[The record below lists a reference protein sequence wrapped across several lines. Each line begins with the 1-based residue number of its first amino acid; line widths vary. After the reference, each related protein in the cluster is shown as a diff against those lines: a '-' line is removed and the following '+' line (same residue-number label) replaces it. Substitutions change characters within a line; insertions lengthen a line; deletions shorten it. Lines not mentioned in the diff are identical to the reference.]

1 MKAGAFL
8 HGVPLLILDQLSRMD
23 TPAPAAPPPASAS
36 RQGHRGSPLGAQ
48 SHLTGTSAAL
58 TLVYSFW
65 LLMLWEVELFLSATI
80 GGPFFRIPTLL
91 APILILLALSRATK
105 KMAYWPLII
114 FVVMHIAAS
123 LFAENAGRSRLTTRY
138 MVYVLILFVSS
149 VAVLDSPRKVSVVLK
164 VYLLSFAWFGLQ
176 GLPRGI
182 VSWHP
187 LLANEDSFGPLMI
200 VGIPFAYFYAFA
212 TSSGRWR
219 WIARGVFVLGIL
231 GLVASF
237 ARGAVLSAA
246 VVLLYILVKSP
257 QKSKALVF
265 LFLAAIVALP
275 LVTMLVPVDAFLKEV
290 GTSGEGD
297 PTRMNLWQLA
307 WAVFKTS
314 PLVGVGSFNYGVV
327 ADRIAAPDM
336 REFIWNGLYTKTP
349 HNATLQILAEE
360 GLLGI
365 ALWFTMIVNFFW
377 WNARLRV
384 TSTREIWRQ
393 RGSEEIDI
401 RILSYGLDG
410 AMIAFLLTSIFYNQ
424 LYIHWFWSL
433 LTMSFLLYNLTR
445 GTAAGPGTSAHGGR
459 MVHQRRVRG

>member
-1 MKAGAFL
+1 MSL
-8 HGVPLLILDQLSRMD
+8 EQLSRLD
-23 TPAPAAPPPASAS
+23 TAGHAAPTPAPGSRPA
-36 RQGHRGSPLGAQ
+36 HRGSRLEGDSQ
-48 SHLTGTSAAL
+48 RTRTSAAL
-58 TLVYSFW
+58 ILVYVFW
-65 LLMLWEVELFLSATI
+65 LLMLWEVELFLSAAI

-91 APILILLALSRATK
+91 APILILIALSRGTR
-105 KMAYWPLII
+105 KMVYLPLII
-114 FVVMHIAAS
+114 FVAMHIAAS
-123 LFAENAGRSRLTTRY
+123 LVAENAGRSRLTTRY
-138 MVYVLILFVSS
+138 MIYVLILFASS

-176 GLPRGI
+176 GLPRGL

-187 LLANEDSFGPLMI
+187 LLANEDSFGPLML
-200 VGIPFAYFYAFA
+200 VGLPFAYFYAFA
-212 TSSGRWR
+212 TSSTRWR
-219 WIARGVFVLGIL
+219 WIARGVFILGIV

-246 VVLLYILVKSP
+246 VVLLYILLKSP
-257 QKSKALVF
+257 QKSRALIF

-275 LVTMLVPVDAFLKEV
+275 LMTMLVPVDAFLKEV

-327 ADRIAAPDM
+327 ADRIASPDM

-365 ALWFTMIVNFFW
+365 ALWFTMIVNFFL
-377 WNARLRV
+377 WNARLRGRGV
-384 TSTREIWRQ
+384 QDRWRL
-393 RGSEEIDI
+393 RGGEELDL

-433 LTMSFLLYNLTR
+433 LTISFLLHNLTK
-445 GTAAGPGTSAHGGR
+445 GLQGHPETMEHGGR
-459 MVHQRRVRG
+459 ISRPRRARA